1 MFVFKRYRKW
11 WDMATKS
18 WGDDQRQRR
27 SFFQAKNTHKSST
40 LMLVLD
46 ETFLIFLLWLKN
58 DSYHTM
64 KNWLMCLCVQKGNKA
79 KSKKSQRSQTRPFH
93 FVKKLYYYIHI
104 YKLYTKNKPRDH
116 HLYYFS
122 QSRTKFLY
130 SVVRRRTH
138 KGNLNSR
145 LLFRVDV
152 CVCVFLEKSPRWQK
166 FCDFIFWVCQCM
178 CVLLFFHSTHILFVV
193 LPGDYMRWFQP

>member
-1 MFVFKRYRKW
+1 MINDNDDPFFKLKIHTSQVHSCLYWMKH
-11 WDMATKS
+11 S
-18 WGDDQRQRR
+18 L
-27 SFFQAKNTHKSST
+27 FFY
-40 LMLVLD
+40 
-46 ETFLIFLLWLKN
+46 FGLKN

-64 KNWLMCLCVQKGNKA
+64 KNWLILLFFPVPLYSGVCIGVCVQKGNKA

-104 YKLYTKNKPRDH
+104 LYKPYTKNKPRDH

-166 FCDFIFWVCQCM
+166 FCDFIF
-178 CVLLFFHSTHILFVV
+178 
-193 LPGDYMRWFQP
+193 